1 MSEATKIYRMHPAQ
15 AGGERINA
23 ADPQRMDYPPA
34 ERTYAP
40 ATPQQHAAPPPQQ
53 AAYMSPQM
61 GAMFGDPAT
70 QHPMP
75 AQQGHTTP
83 ETAGYPGEHA
93 VPQSR
98 AAYMTPQVGRAYAE
112 PPMQPAPHPETQS
125 YAPQPQAPRQRDRIE
140 YHAPQ
145 EAHDAF
151 APVTEPSEPRYAEPA
166 PMAQPVA
173 QPYAAPAYQQ
183 AAPQPVVEPSVMAA
197 PQPAPVYSEPLRA
210 PQPAPQP
217 APQVAA
223 EPAPQPAPQPT
234 QQPVAQ
240 PAPEARPAAS
250 VPHDFG
256 IEKEH
261 PMFPIP
267 FSAYIDG
274 QDFTGENISVTQMV
288 VRAQG
293 AAMLAVGSRHVACV
307 YLRYANF
314 GISLEPEVVVLQA
327 SPDGQVVL
335 QFADPTGDHL
345 PQLRYLIN
353 SYIAGDVVSLNG
365 MLSYTGPTAPKA
377 PKPEKTK
384 SETKAERIRSIAT
397 LAGCAMLAMVAAV
410 VVFTRYTT
418 GHEMHPVFVDR
429 AGQQL
434 RATVGGQIG
443 YLNPQAGQGEVA
455 FAVNSNSGDV
465 LNFVMPC
472 DCDIAWQPGVAA
484 GSTVLP
490 SDLVA
495 TVFSGDEGL
504 NVNTMISVQGL
515 SRAMRGDNLWLDF
528 PDGRSVQVQ
537 AVPGATTRAATL
549 SGDMFLPVT
558 LRATDPAALTAFDIG
573 QSARLR
579 ITPNLLDRIGF
590 N

>member
-15 AGGERINA
+15 AGGDRITA
-23 ADPQRMDYPPA
+23 AAPQRMEQPPA
-34 ERTYAP
+34 ERIYAP
-40 ATPQQHAAPPPQQ
+40 ATPPHHSAPTPQQ

-61 GAMFGDPAT
+61 GAMFGDPAEQPHQQ
-70 QHPMP
+70 QHGVAQAPQGYGAPQAGGYHGDPAEMP
-75 AQQGHTTP
+75 N
-83 ETAGYPGEHA
+83 
-93 VPQSR
+93 R
-98 AAYMTPQVGRAYAE
+98 AAYMTPQVGHSYAE
-112 PPMQPAPHPETQS
+112 PPVQPAPQPEPRA
-125 YAPQPQAPRQRDRIE
+125 YAPQPQAPRHRDRIE

-145 EAHDAF
+145 EVHDA
-151 APVTEPSEPRYAEPA
+151 PA
-166 PMAQPVA
+166 PEAQQPEPHYSEAVAPA
-173 QPYAAPAYQQ
+173 QPYAQPAYPQ
-183 AAPQPVVEPSVMAA
+183 AAPQPDYAAA
-197 PQPAPVYSEPLRA
+197 PQPSFVEPVTA
-210 PQPAPQP
+210 PQPD
-217 APQVAA
+217 PQVAR
-223 EPAPQPAPQPT
+223 EPAPQAAPQPT
-234 QQPVAQ
+234 AQ
-240 PAPEARPAAS
+240 PAPAPQAAAF

-293 AAMLAVGSRHVACV
+293 GTTLAVGSRHVACV
-307 YLRYANF
+307 YIRYANF

-327 SPDGQVVL
+327 SRDGQVVL

-365 MLSYTGPTAPKA
+365 MLAYTGPTAPKA

-384 SETKAERIRSIAT
+384 AETKAERVRSIAT
-397 LAGCAMLAMVAAV
+397 LAGCAVLAMVAAV

-443 YLNPQAGQGEVA
+443 YLNPQAVQGEVV

-472 DCDIAWQPGVAA
+472 DCDIAWQPGVDA

-495 TVFSGDEGL
+495 TVFAGDEGL

-515 SRAMRGDNLWLDF
+515 SRAMRGDKLWLDF
-528 PDGRSVQVQ
+528 PDGQSVRVQ
-537 AVPGATTRAATL
+537 AVPSASTRAATL
-549 SGDMFLPVT
+549 SGDMFLPIT
-558 LRATDPAALTAFDIG
+558 LRATDPDALTAANIG